1 MKNLPMGSQLFLAL
15 LVLVMTGVT
24 GHAIATDIAA
34 PTSLGNRSTN
44 ADSGDAA
51 PAIPTNSPTAPSPIS
66 PPPPAA
72 ATLPANSCQPPLVS
86 HDLPEIHAKISL
98 PKDWTLIPGKLLE
111 GEMLLATKEK
121 ISGDTDPWTTGLS
134 MTIDRN
140 GAKDSGQKASEYA
153 MGLARELNEKAG
165 DEATP
170 IKQSQSG
177 VFHEISFE
185 FPVEGD
191 QPLQMTEVMRAND
204 STGTLAVILWQSPK
218 AEALKLEPLK
228 ESILAG
234 LKLDPNQ

>member
-1 MKNLPMGSQLFLAL
+1 
-15 LVLVMTGVT
+15 
-24 GHAIATDIAA
+24 
-34 PTSLGNRSTN
+34 
-44 ADSGDAA
+44 
-51 PAIPTNSPTAPSPIS
+51 
-66 PPPPAA
+66 
-72 ATLPANSCQPPLVS
+72 VS
-86 HDLPEIHAKISL
+86 HDLPEIHAKILL

-121 ISGDTDPWTTGLS
+121 ITGDTDPWTTGLS

-140 GAKDSGQKASEYA
+140 GAKDSGQKATDYA

-170 IKQSQSG
+170 IKESQSG
-177 VFHEISFE
+177 AFHEISFE

-191 QPLQMTEVMRAND
+191 QPLQMTELMRAND
-204 STGTLAVILWQSPK
+204 STGTVAVILWQSPK
-218 AEALKLEPLK
+218 AEVLKLEPLK